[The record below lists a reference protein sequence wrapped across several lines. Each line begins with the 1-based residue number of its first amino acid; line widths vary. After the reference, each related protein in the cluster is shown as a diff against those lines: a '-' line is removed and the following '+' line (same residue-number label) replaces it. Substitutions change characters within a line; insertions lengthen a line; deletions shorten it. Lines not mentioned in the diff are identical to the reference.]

1 MDSIPQTTP
10 RRRPFLSRSGG
21 FAEGVE
27 TPRAFLEECLEDLER
42 WEPRIGAFTVV
53 DMEGA
58 RDAADASATRW
69 RQNRALS
76 AIDGM
81 PGGVKDI
88 LDTDTMPTQM
98 GSPLYD
104 GYQPR
109 FSGTGARALRDAGAV
124 ILGKTVTTEFAGSE
138 PRGTRNPWDTA
149 RTPGGGSSGSAAAVA
164 AGIVSGA
171 LGTQVVGSIVRPAG
185 FCGVVGYKPSVGA
198 INRGGSLDMPSQ
210 GCTGTLAASLGDAW
224 VLARAMA
231 ERVGGAPGYP
241 GLGGPLAPPEARR
254 PARLGLLRTAGWPVL
269 EPGARRALEEALDR
283 LRAAGIEVV
292 GPEDC
297 PEREAVERAT
307 AEAREITLEINA
319 WEWRWPIGAFLDRD
333 PEALSASV
341 HERAALGR
349 RMTRDNYAALLERR
363 AAARAA
369 FAAVSARCDAV
380 VSVTAPGAAPPGLG
394 STGNPVFVV
403 PGSLLGMPVL
413 TLPVLRSEGL
423 PLDCRCWASPT
434 RMRRSSATP
443 PGWINESGAEAR
455 PLLRLLG
462 PRRVVAQVP
471 AHQAYGAL
479 GGALADRADD
489 GAVLL
494 HGAGGAGGKRR
505 ACSRWGCTCA

>member
-185 FCGVVGYKPSVGA
+185 FCGVVGYKPSVGG

-297 PEREAVERAT
+297 PER
-307 AEAREITLEINA
+307 
-319 WEWRWPIGAFLDRD
+319 D

-341 HERAALGR
+341 HEHAALGR

-423 PLDCRCWASPT
+423 PLDCRCWPWPT